1 MCESVKRLWKNWFIK
16 IKRFLIGGLILAILL
31 LLMSCACNV
40 NLAPL
45 PNIDC
50 MKDLS
55 TPEKMAFCLIEY
67 DEAYASIKKVID
79 NQK

>member
-1 MCESVKRLWKNWFIK
+1 M
-16 IKRFLIGGLILAILL
+16 LL

-50 MKDLS
+50 MKDLG